1 MPLPPSQHSSSSL
14 NDSKKNV
21 VAVLIFI
28 LYVNDLNFSCV
39 HLIGGSLTMFVLI
52 SSWLLDKGKHFKVRI
67 TNSDNSFSIVFSLLS
82 LNVRKFHCTGKLLCF
97 SLVCL
102 INVTRFLS
110 SLLDFTV
117 MTNCHGHLEGNVI
130 SCDI

>member
-1 MPLPPSQHSSSSL
+1 
-14 NDSKKNV
+14 
-21 VAVLIFI
+21 
-28 LYVNDLNFSCV
+28 
-39 HLIGGSLTMFVLI
+39 MFVLI

-130 SCDI
+130 PCDM